1 MVALMQFTAAMG
13 TEILNIV
20 VICHESNPFNI
31 VQNFLVFLFVCSIE
45 DFIAKAQ
52 QNNLVKGLL

>member
-45 DFIAKAQ
+45 DVIA
-52 QNNLVKGLL
+52 